1 MVYIAG
7 DTLTYRELADVM
19 QAHWGVEVN
28 RVLLNKERLQ
38 EEVLNHP
45 RDVGAKY
52 RLAFA
57 RPDGVAR
64 DKAKTFN
71 ARRYSHHHRRA
82 VAGAAMPDLA
92 GRLVA

>member
-1 MVYIAG
+1 
-7 DTLTYRELADVM
+7 M

-28 RVLLNKERLQ
+28 RVLLDKERLQ
-38 EEVLNHP
+38 EEVRNHP

-57 RPDGVAR
+57 RPDGVAW

-71 ARRYSHHHRRA
+71 ARQGIA
-82 VAGAAMPDLA
+82 TTTAEQWLA
-92 GRLVA
+92 QQWPISQDG

>member
-57 RPDGVAR
+57 RPDGVA

-71 ARRYSHHHRRA
+71 ARGIA
-82 VAGAAMPDLA
+82 TTTAEQWLA
-92 GRLVA
+92 QQCPTSQDG

>member
-1 MVYIAG
+1 
-7 DTLTYRELADVM
+7 M

-57 RPDGVAR
+57 RPDGVAWI
-64 DKAKTFN
+64 
-71 ARRYSHHHRRA
+71 RRRPSMRA
-82 VAGAAMPDLA
+82 SIATTTAEQWLA
-92 GRLVA
+92 QQCPTSQDG